1 MLVMPAIQMTVYLRK
16 YVVAQAHL
24 SLVQNFP
31 IISLSLK
38 FPLCSELHVMTRT
51 VQYVDYLLHEA
62 NKTKILN
69 KIIFS
74 CFY

>member
-16 YVVAQAHL
+16 YVVAQANL

-38 FPLCSELHVMTRT
+38 FPLYSELHVMTHT
-51 VQYVDYLLHEA
+51 VQYVDYVLH
-62 NKTKILN
+62 
-69 KIIFS
+69 
-74 CFY
+74 